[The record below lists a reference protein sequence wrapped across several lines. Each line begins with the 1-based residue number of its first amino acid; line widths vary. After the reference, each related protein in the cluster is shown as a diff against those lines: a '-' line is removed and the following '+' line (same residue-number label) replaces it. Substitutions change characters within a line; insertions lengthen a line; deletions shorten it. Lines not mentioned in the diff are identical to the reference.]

1 MTEHNELAKLGR
13 NIHIALFDKKMTKS
27 ELAEK
32 VGVSLQ
38 MISAIVQG
46 DKLPSS
52 VTLVKISQALDT
64 TVDAL
69 IK

>member
-1 MTEHNELAKLGR
+1 MAEHNELAKLGR

-27 ELAEK
+27 ELADK